1 MVNNCVLVGRI
12 ATDPEMRYTASGMAV
27 VNFRIAVN
35 RRQASKDGQDA
46 DFLDIVAFGKS
57 GEFVAQ
63 YLDKGSLVGVEGRIQ
78 SRNWQTNDGQKR
90 TSVEIVANNVQAL
103 ESRQEAERRRAAKG
117 VSGPPNAAAQAPP
130 PAAAA
135 PAAAAPA
142 AAAPAAAPAPAQ
154 GHAQPAQ
161 PQAPPPA
168 ESQGY
173 AEPAQPQAP
182 PPAAPMAQPP
192 MQSQGPIADDED
204 PFADQ

>member
-130 PAAAA
+130 PAAA
-135 PAAAAPA
+135 
-142 AAAPAAAPAPAQ
+142 PAPAQ

-168 ESQGY
+168 EPQGY

>member
-1 MVNNCVLVGRI
+1 VVNNCVLVGRI

-130 PAAAA
+130 PAAA
-135 PAAAAPA
+135 
-142 AAAPAAAPAPAQ
+142 PAPAQ

-168 ESQGY
+168 EPQGY